1 MILSK
6 RSVFLSLISILV
18 LSTASIGMVTYMP
31 TYLLFYGTE
40 NSMIQLIMTIFPL
53 TLFIFPPILG
63 KISDRIQNR
72 IFFIIFG
79 ALGVSISFVLLIFTK
94 NIFLVVLLFLIY
106 GFFGASYRTIFTLYS
121 ELVQNNQKY
130 ISIYNALSTGGW
142 FAGSLLGGI
151 FIELYTVENIFIF
164 LSITS
169 LLNLV
174 LVIFIKENRSVI
186 LDYYQKNTT
195 EVSIEFRE
203 EKKISNS
210 IYYGLFFRSFG
221 LKPIITVLSII
232 MPDHGVTNDT
242 QIGFLIGLNF
252 LIQVALM
259 LLMGYV
265 ITDKNDKFILIFGYL
280 FSAIAA
286 LGYIIASDF
295 FGFLLAQI
303 FVAFSYSMLW
313 SASIFLIAE
322 NSTPLNKGIYM
333 GYANTSSF
341 LGSFLGGLFFSLLLL
356 IFSFSENDYDLA
368 ISFMIIFPILA
379 AITILLKFKPNQ
391 RFSKK
396 INSKRDSGSGVVH

>member
-6 RSVFLSLISILV
+6 RSVVLTLFSILV
-18 LSTASIGMVTYMP
+18 LSTASIGMVSYMP
-31 TYLLFYGTE
+31 RYLLFYGTE
-40 NSMIQLIMTIFPL
+40 KSIIQLIMTIFPL
-53 TLFIFPPILG
+53 TLFVFPPILG
-63 KISDRIQNR
+63 KISDKIQNR
-72 IFFIIFG
+72 IFFVIIGAFG
-79 ALGVSISFVLLIFTK
+79 VTISFILLIFTK
-94 NIFLVVLLFLIY
+94 NIFLVVLLSLIY

-142 FAGSLLGGI
+142 FLGSQLGGI
-151 FIELYTVENIFIF
+151 FIDIYTVENIFLF
-164 LSITS
+164 LSIIS
-169 LLNLV
+169 LFNLV
-174 LVIFIKENRSVI
+174 LVIFIKENRSLI
-186 LDYYQKNTT
+186 MDHYQKNTT
-195 EVSIEFRE
+195 EVSIELRE

-232 MPDHGVTNDT
+232 MPYYLSSDT

-265 ITDKNDKFILIFGYL
+265 ITEKNDKFILIFGYL

-313 SASIFLIAE
+313 SASIFLIAQ
-322 NSTPLNKGIYM
+322 NSTPLNKGTYM

-356 IFSFSENDYDLA
+356 IFSFSENDYDIA

-391 RFSKK
+391 RFSKNF
-396 INSKRDSGSGVVH
+396 NSKKYLGSELGH